1 MKKTIR
7 YTLVLALTITA
18 GVTQADMITTQTTCM
33 THEQALTYMC
43 KVNLSHHGQ
52 PATDV
57 GISVSADM
65 PSMPMAHNIK
75 PVLAMPVA
83 DVPGQYMFVLEL
95 EMKGAWRLVYNITRP
110 FVDRLH
116 ETLMVG
122 TGDMADQEDHSSHG
136 EQGNHSSGAKME
148 LHDDH
153 SMENNNE
160 FIVREIEGILNSI
173 KKLGITTIIV
183 EQNAVAALRLAG
195 RALIL
200 DTGMIVFDGTA
211 QELLDNKDLRHQYL
225 AI

>member
-1 MKKTIR
+1 MKKIIR

-18 GVTQADMITTQTTCM
+18 SVTQADMITTQTTCM

-43 KVNLSHHGQ
+43 KVNLSHHGE

-57 GISVSADM
+57 GISVSAVM

-95 EMKGAWRLVYNITRP
+95 EMKGTWRLVYNITRP

-122 TGDMADQEDHSSHG
+122 TGDMADQEDHSNHG
-136 EQGNHSSGAKME
+136 DHGGHSSDHDNFKAHEMINPENGDIQKVETHERHME
-148 LHDDH
+148 L
-153 SMENNNE
+153 M
-160 FIVREIEGILNSI
+160 
-173 KKLGITTIIV
+173 KLGYV
-183 EQNAVAALRLAG
+183 HHG
-195 RALIL
+195 H
-200 DTGMIVFDGTA
+200 DMTA
-211 QELLDNKDLRHQYL
+211 NKDSHDSHDSHEMV
-225 AI
+225 ADD